1 MIYENDVYGEWLAYD
16 YDYEYEYDHDCAC
29 VYDSDYV
36 MIMVGYWTSST
47 W

>member
-16 YDYEYEYDHDCAC
+16 YDYKYEYDHVCAC

-36 MIMVGYWTSST
+36 MIMVGY
-47 W
+47 

>member
-29 VYDSDYV
+29 VYVSDYV
-36 MIMVGYWTSST
+36 MIMVGY
-47 W
+47 